1 MAEDNEIIEDTDIS
15 FIYGQLY
22 QLQGRAQ
29 GAKDN
34 GNYMDASYVID
45 TINEVLPCIRSIRSD
60 DDNQLKNIFLLMS
73 TLQRVFI
80 DFHEENPDL
89 AEKHLKII
97 EKIFSDFISNI
108 FGEEAE
114 KELLEIQE
122 AQVFNHPLDGV
133 EI

>member
-1 MAEDNEIIEDTDIS
+1 MAEDNEIIEDTDINY
-15 FIYGQLY
+15 IYGQLC
-22 QLQGRAQ
+22 QLQGMAQ
-29 GAKDN
+29 GSIN
-34 GNYMDASYVID
+34 TGNYMDTTDVID
-45 TINEVLPCIRSIRSD
+45 IIDEVLPCIRSIRLD
-60 DDNQLKNIFLLMS
+60 DDRQLKNIFILMS

-80 DFHEENPDL
+80 DFHGENPDL

-108 FGEEAE
+108 FGKEAE